1 MSDELTEN
9 SLLNSQNHL
18 VLPEMMP
25 VWQSTLGWQPDAGF
39 LQQFQRLYELILQGN
54 SQMNL
59 TRITSPEDF
68 WEKHLWDSLR
78 GIAPFLQESVGSA
91 SGENPPDAGAQPES
105 FHTAL
110 KVIDIGTGAGL
121 PGLPVAIVKP
131 DWTVTLLDSTRKKI
145 AFVNSLLAD
154 LGIENATTLTGRAE
168 EIGQQPQH
176 RQSYDIALLRAVAPA
191 PVCAEYAL
199 PLLKTGGKAVLY
211 RGHWAAEETEALR
224 PAVER
229 LGGAIES
236 VEGFTTPVEGG
247 IRHCL
252 YLRKVAATPAAFPR
266 PAGVPAKQPL

>member
-9 SLLNSQNHL
+9 SLLNNESAL

-25 VWQSTLGWQPDAGF
+25 VWHSTLGWQPSAGS

-59 TRITSPEDF
+59 TRITSNEDF

-78 GIAPFLQESVGSA
+78 GIAHFLNDSVAIA
-91 SGENPPDAGAQPES
+91 SCENPPDAGAQPAS
-105 FHTAL
+105 FKADF
-110 KVIDIGTGAGL
+110 KIIDIGTGAGF

-131 DWTVTLLDSTRKKI
+131 EWTVVLLDSTRKKI

-154 LGIENATTLTGRAE
+154 LGIENAITLTGRAE

-176 RQSYDIALLRAVAPA
+176 RHSYDIALLRAVAPA
-191 PVCAEYAL
+191 SVCAEYAL
-199 PLLKTGGKAVLY
+199 PLLKTGGQAVLY
-211 RGHWAAEETEALR
+211 RGHWTAEETDALR

>member
-9 SLLNSQNHL
+9 SLLNTENAFL
-18 VLPEMMP
+18 LPEMMP
-25 VWQSTLGWQPDAGF
+25 VWQETLGWQPSAGF

-78 GIAPFLQESVGSA
+78 GISPFLQEYVASA
-91 SGENPPDAGAQPES
+91 SGENPLDAGGQPAS
-105 FHTAL
+105 FHAGL
-110 KVIDIGTGAGL
+110 KVIDIGTGAGF

-131 DWTVTLLDSTRKKI
+131 DWTVALLDSTRKKI
-145 AFVNSLLAD
+145 AFVNSLIAD

-168 EIGQQPQH
+168 EIGLQPQH

-191 PVCAEYAL
+191 SACAEYAL
-199 PLLKTGGKAVLY
+199 PLLKTGGTAVLY
-211 RGHWAAEETEALR
+211 RGHWTAEETDALR
-224 PAVER
+224 KPVER

-247 IRHCL
+247 VRHCL

>member
-9 SLLNSQNHL
+9 SLLNTQNPL

-25 VWQSTLGWQPDAGF
+25 VWQSTLGWQPSAGF

-78 GIAPFLQESVGSA
+78 GISPFLQESVGSV

-110 KVIDIGTGAGL
+110 KGIDIGTGAGF

-131 DWTVTLLDSTRKKI
+131 EWTVTLLDSTRKKI

-191 PVCAEYAL
+191 SVCAEYAL

-211 RGHWAAEETEALR
+211 RGHWAAEETDALR

-236 VEGFTTPVEGG
+236 LEGFTTPVEGG